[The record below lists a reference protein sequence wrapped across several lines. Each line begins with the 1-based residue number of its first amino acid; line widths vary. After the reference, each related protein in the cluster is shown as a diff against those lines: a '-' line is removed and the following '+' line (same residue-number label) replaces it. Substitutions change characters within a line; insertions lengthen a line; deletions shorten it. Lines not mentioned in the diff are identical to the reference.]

1 MDAYTEPGCQVSS
14 QMSPSARTPTEQ
26 EIHGRHGRPI
36 TDQDAHEINRVE
48 ELSYD
53 LKIHEVMTAALK
65 TATPDMP
72 LSQVLEILRVSRIS
86 GLPVVDKDR
95 LVGVLSLE
103 DIVRALQ
110 KNDLSALT
118 SQYMTRE
125 VVTVGSYES
134 IVNALRTFTEK
145 QLGRL
150 PVIDENHKLVGM
162 ITKGDITRGILV
174 ALQKDY
180 KEEEVRRYRAS
191 HLFEDIISE
200 RTTLVLRYTIKAG
213 DFTQGGVASSH
224 IKRALLRLGADP
236 QITRRCCIA
245 VYEAEMNLIIHT
257 TSGGIL
263 KLEVEP
269 HRITMSAID
278 EGPGILDTE
287 KVFEAGYSTATEQV
301 REMGFGAGM
310 GLVNMKRCVDEI
322 ELTSEVGKGSKL
334 VMRIYIP
341 DQTVGIS
348 REGQTD
354 ESSTNY

>member
-1 MDAYTEPGCQVSS
+1 MCP
-14 QMSPSARTPTEQ
+14 PARTPTEQ

-36 TDQDAHEINRVE
+36 TDHDAHDISRVE

-53 LKIHEVMTAALK
+53 LKIHEVMTADVK
-65 TATPDMP
+65 TATPEMP
-72 LSQVLEILRVSRIS
+72 LSKILDLLRTNRIS
-86 GLPVVDKDR
+86 GLPVVENDR

-103 DIVRALQ
+103 DVVRALQ
-110 KNDLSALT
+110 KNDLSAAT
-118 SQYMTRE
+118 SQYMTRD
-125 VVTVGSYES
+125 VVTVTSFDS
-134 IVNALRTFTEK
+134 IVKAIRTFTEK

-150 PVIDENHKLVGM
+150 PVLDENNRLVGM

-180 KEEEVRRYRAS
+180 KAEEVRRYRAS
-191 HLFEDIISE
+191 HLFEDIVSE

-213 DFTQGGVASSH
+213 DFSQGGKASSH

-236 QITRRCCIA
+236 QLTRRCSIA

-257 TSGGIL
+257 TNGGIL

-269 HRITMSAID
+269 HRITMSATD
-278 EGPGILDTE
+278 DGPGIADTE
-287 KVFEAGYSTATEQV
+287 IVFQPGYSTATEQV

-322 ELTSEVGKGSKL
+322 NLESTVGKGSRL
-334 VMRIYIP
+334 VMRIFIP
-341 DQTVGIS
+341 DQTVGVS
-348 REGQTD
+348 RNGQTD
-354 ESSTNY
+354 EPSTNH